1 MDNTVIHPFEPIW
14 NSNSKILIL
23 GSIPSPKSRENN
35 FYYAHPRNRF
45 WPVMQNL
52 FDVKLESASE
62 KEEFLLNNRI
72 ALWDVL
78 KSCEIDGAAD
88 GSIKNPKPNDI
99 KSIVSA
105 SSIDA
110 VFTTG
115 SAAYKFYR
123 QFIENDISIK
133 AVPLP
138 STSPANARMSLEM
151 LIESYRVI
159 LTALGL

>member
-1 MDNTVIHPFEPIW
+1 MDNTVIHPFSPVWDE
-14 NSNSKILIL
+14 NSRILIL

-45 WPVMQNL
+45 WPVMQSL
-52 FDVKLESASE
+52 FNVKLESVSE
-62 KEEFLLNNRI
+62 KKELLLNNHI

-88 GSIKNPKPNDI
+88 GSIKNPQPNDI
-99 KSIVSA
+99 KSIISA
-105 SSIDA
+105 SSIDT

-115 SAAYKFYR
+115 AAAYKLYR
-123 QFIENDISIK
+123 RFIEDDITIK

-138 STSPANARMSLEM
+138 STSPANARMSLDA
-151 LIESYRVI
+151 LTQSYRAI
-159 LTALGL
+159 LTALGR

>member
-1 MDNTVIHPFEPIW
+1 MNNIVIHPFPPVW
-14 NSNSKILIL
+14 NENSKILIL

-45 WPVMQNL
+45 WPVMENL
-52 FDVKLESASE
+52 FNVKLESVSE
-62 KEEFLLNNRI
+62 KKDFLLNNRI

-88 GSIKNPKPNDI
+88 GSIKNPQPNDI

-105 SSIDA
+105 SSIDT

-115 SAAYKFYR
+115 SAANKFYR
-123 QFIENDISIK
+123 RFIEEDISLK
-133 AVPLP
+133 AVSLP
-138 STSPANARMSLEM
+138 STSPANARMSLDT
-151 LIESYRVI
+151 LTESYRVI